1 MKLNRK
7 VVDLI
12 NEGFKSKELLGF
24 NETQINQLHERMVGK
39 KENKEGVTTQIQQTK
54 VTTATPDT
62 AKKEAIPVKDGY
74 ASIDPKTGGLVVKM
88 PLNQGKKEK
97 KEKVIKEKEVEEI
110 DVNITDDPDATADGM
125 GIFEKELEESQN
137 KINPW
142 AICTKQLGDKFGTT
156 ERHLW
161 TAKQKNKY
169 ESCVKQIK
177 KENKGKIEENLFIEQ
192 KILNLVQKYVEP
204 KMTKKDL
211 ISLVERKQSNS
222 PATKPKE
229 APTKPDKTTSPK
241 EKPFDPYKP
250 KPTPNPN
257 PKASGETK
265 ESNAPAT
272 KPKEAPTKPGTK
284 TPPKEKP
291 FDPFKPK
298 PTPNP
303 NPKAKVPN
311 WLSFKKLGIK
321 FKK

>member
-1 MKLNRK
+1 MKLDKK
-7 VVDLI
+7 VIDLI
-12 NEGFKSKELLGF
+12 NEGFKAKTLKGF
-24 NETQINQLHERMVGK
+24 NDVQINQLYERVVKNKK
-39 KENKEGVTTQIQQTK
+39 KENKEETKQVVTNATYDLANTTDQQKLAQMGLHVDPATKK
-54 VTTATPDT
+54 VTMST
-62 AKKEAIPVKDGY
+62 
-74 ASIDPKTGGLVVKM
+74 SGGKI
-88 PLNQGKKEK
+88 QT
-97 KEKVIKEKEVEEI
+97 EEI
-110 DVNITDDPDATADGM
+110 DEDDLNITNDPDATADGM
-125 GIFEKELEESQN
+125 GIFEKEIDESKKKKK

-161 TAKQKNKY
+161 SAKQKNKY
-169 ESCVKQIK
+169 ESCIQQIK
-177 KENKGKIEENLFIEQ
+177 KENKGKIQEDLFIEQ

-211 ISLVERKQSNS
+211 ISLVERKESNS

-241 EKPFDPYKP
+241 E
-250 KPTPNPN
+250 N
-257 PKASGETK
+257 
-265 ESNAPAT
+265 
-272 KPKEAPTKPGTK
+272 
-284 TPPKEKP
+284 P